1 MTDRDDQVG
10 AIECVEMKF
19 MHAVRMQSPA
29 LLSRERGRDEAAR
42 IRVIVKALEMR
53 PHPGRDRGSASRGHA
68 PELRE
73 IRNRQNSR
81 HDRHVD
87 AGSAGAVAETQ
98 EYIDIEKEL
107 RDRAAGAGVE

>member
-1 MTDRDDQVG
+1 MPRSRGDCRWYRSRCNGRLRRANGEQVTDRDDQVG
-10 AIECVEMKF
+10 AIERVEMEF

-29 LLSRERGRDEAAR
+29 LLGGERGRDQAAR

-73 IRNRQNSR
+73 IC
-81 HDRHVD
+81 DR
-87 AGSAGAVAETQ
+87 
-98 EYIDIEKEL
+98 
-107 RDRAAGAGVE
+107 